1 MTVLIFLTSVS
12 VTFSGHVP
20 EECNQDHRQ
29 YDTQKE
35 YHIERTCIIE
45 NKN

>member
-12 VTFSGHVP
+12 VTFSGNVP
-20 EECNQDHRQ
+20 EECNQNHRQ

-35 YHIERTCIIE
+35 NHIERTCIIE